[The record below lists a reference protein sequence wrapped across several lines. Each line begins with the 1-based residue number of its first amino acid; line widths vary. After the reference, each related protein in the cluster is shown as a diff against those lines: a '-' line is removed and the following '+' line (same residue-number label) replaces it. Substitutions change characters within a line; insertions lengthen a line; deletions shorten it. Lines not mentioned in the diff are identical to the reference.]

1 MKVSSHLI
9 AVYLKPNKENAA
21 GKYYRVGSNC
31 ESLTINNNAEE
42 EDIADVTM
50 EVKQSKLKSVKWTIE
65 GSGDYDDT
73 DEVYGIFYDLFTS
86 QAVLDAAKCDALLV
100 FRNKNNEAFEI
111 SKATVVVNSFALTG
125 ADSATVD
132 FKISQNEAPKK
143 GTATVSADDN
153 YKTATFTASE
163 S

>member
-1 MKVSSHLI
+1 MKVNSSLI
-9 AVYLKPNKENAA
+9 AVYLKPNQDNAE

-73 DEVYGIFYDLFTS
+73 DKVYGIFYDLFT
-86 QAVLDAAKCDALLV
+86 
-100 FRNKNNEAFEI
+100 
-111 SKATVVVNSFALTG
+111 
-125 ADSATVD
+125 
-132 FKISQNEAPKK
+132 
-143 GTATVSADDN
+143 
-153 YKTATFTASE
+153 
-163 S
+163 

>member
-9 AVYLKPNKENAA
+9 AVYLKPNADNED

-42 EDIADVTM
+42 EDVADVTM

-73 DEVYGIFYDLFTS
+73 DKVYGIFYDLFTS
-86 QAVLDAAKCDALLV
+86 QAVLDKAKCDALLV

-111 SKATVVVNSFALTG
+111 AKATVVVNSFALTG

-132 FKISQNEAPKK
+132 FKISQNEAPVK

-153 YKTATFTASE
+153 YKTATFTAASV
-163 S
+163 